1 MVTFVLLALG
11 LLGLYIRLH
20 ETTVAR
26 RAIQALALSWI
37 GVGLTLSYYGAE
49 TFGVH
54 AIGQEAIKE
63 KNPGLLSLV
72 NAVRL
77 EEGIVFFITGLLFLA
92 AGTILFAI
100 AIWRSSSLPT
110 WIGIPLAIGTIHPST
125 LRAAVDQ
132 GSSRTINHDCIHLIA
147 WSMLK
152 RKEVVGRT

>member
-1 MVTFVLLALG
+1 
-11 LLGLYIRLH
+11 
-20 ETTVAR
+20 
-26 RAIQALALSWI
+26 LSWI

-77 EEGIVFFITGLLFLA
+77 EEGIVFFITQLLFLA

-110 WIGIPLAIGTIHPST
+110 WIGIPLAVGTIHPSI
-125 LRAAVDQ
+125 LRASVNYLLFICD
-132 GSSRTINHDCIHLIA
+132 SSLFFTLFI
-147 WSMLK
+147 MF
-152 RKEVVGRT
+152 